1 MRLLTKLATAAA
13 GLAIF
18 AAGCS
23 GPGNVNVAGNGTPNS
38 SNLNSVGSN
47 PNREPATN
55 SNSGANTTAQSPA
68 MSDTDFMREAAIG
81 GMSEVELGKL
91 ASSKAAGSEV
101 KGFGQMMVSDH
112 SKANEE
118 LKALAAKKNVTLP
131 TEPDAAHKSTMTA
144 LQAKSGADFD
154 REYVSEMIED
164 HEKDVAAFQDKSQNA
179 SDPDVKAFAAK
190 TLPTLRK
197 HLEAIRTIQAKMATP
212 K

>member
-118 LKALAAKKNVTLP
+118 LKALAAKKNVT
-131 TEPDAAHKSTMTA
+131 HKSTMTA

-197 HLEAIRTIQAKMATP
+197 HLEAIRTVQAKMATP